1 MSEAAA
7 PRGMRS
13 GAGAARLLS
22 DDRLARRAIDGDE
35 RAFSAIYRR
44 YHQSLYRFCL
54 AIVGNSQDAQD
65 ALQNTMV
72 KVLRAL
78 PGEQRRIEL
87 KPWLYRIA
95 HNESIELLRRRRGTE
110 ELDPE
115 LATTGSGL
123 ADEVELR
130 ERLRRL
136 VADLDRLP
144 ERQRGALV
152 MRELAGLD
160 FDEIAAALGTSAAV
174 ARQTLYEARL
184 SLRQMEA
191 GREMSCALVTRALS
205 DADGRVIRRR
215 DIRAHLRSCPDCRRF
230 QEEVDSRRHDLAA
243 LSPLPAAAAAG
254 LLHGLLGGQGG
265 SGAGLAGAL
274 GGGAAKS
281 LGVSAAVKSAAAVA
295 VVAAV
300 GITAADRGGLID
312 VAPSHRAEPQQTRSP
327 RPAGS
332 AARAAASRAARLS
345 AAGPRV
351 GTAASLPAGVR
362 GGRAADAASSI
373 GKETAPGTDAASA
386 GSDSLR
392 SSHNGSGVH
401 AHGRGHEKQL
411 PAASAH
417 GQQTAAAHKAAGH
430 RGGHSHG
437 HKAASHP
444 PHPAKPA
451 QPAKEPGAGLTKKGP
466 SKATEP
472 SSSPPTRSQEGS
484 APRATE
490 PREAS
495 SPPLSGEQP

>member
-7 PRGMRS
+7 PRGIRS

-115 LATTGSGL
+115 LATAGSGL

-152 MRELAGLD
+152 MRELAGLG

-205 DADGRVIRRR
+205 DGDGRVIRRR
-215 DIRAHLRSCPDCRRF
+215 DIRAHLRGCPDCRRF
-230 QEEVDSRRHDLAA
+230 REEVESRRHDLAA
-243 LSPLPAAAAAG
+243 ISPLPAAAAAG

-300 GITAADRGGLID
+300 GVTAADRGGLID
-312 VAPSHRAEPQQTRSP
+312 VSPSHRAEPQQIQSQ
-327 RPAGS
+327 RPAG
-332 AARAAASRAARLS
+332 AAAPAAASRAARLS
-345 AAGPRV
+345 AAGPGV
-351 GTAASLPAGVR
+351 GAAGSLRAGVHR
-362 GGRAADAASSI
+362 GRAADAARSI
-373 GKETAPGTDAASA
+373 GSEATQGTDAANAA
-386 GSDSLR
+386 GSIH
-392 SSHNGSGVH
+392 SSHGGPVAHAH

-430 RGGHSHG
+430 GGGHGHG

-451 QPAKEPGAGLTKKGP
+451 QPAKEPGAGVKKSP

-472 SSSPPTRSQEGS
+472 NSSPPTQSQEGS

-490 PREAS
+490 PRETS